1 MQYTYQLQDGSYY
14 QYTAENW
21 LTPNGNWIHKKG
33 IEPTIAIKQPDY
45 FSAGPLQL
53 KEPLKVDMNNEDV
66 KHAQVLLKGLS
77 FDPGREDGYFSKDMK
92 KAVMAFQDQNKLNKT
107 GVIDTRTAETLNRQI
122 EKKKSDEKNDLQLQT
137 ALKSL
142 FVN

>member
-1 MQYTYQLQDGSYY
+1 M
-14 QYTAENW
+14 
-21 LTPNGNWIHKKG
+21 
-33 IEPTIAIKQPDY
+33 
-45 FSAGPLQL
+45 
-53 KEPLKVDMNNEDV
+53 DMNNEDV

-77 FDPGREDGYFSKDMK
+77 FDPGRDDGYFSKDMK
-92 KAVMAFQDQNKLNKT
+92 KAVMAFQDQNKLDKT
-107 GVIDTRTAETLNRQI
+107 GVIDTRTAEALNQLV